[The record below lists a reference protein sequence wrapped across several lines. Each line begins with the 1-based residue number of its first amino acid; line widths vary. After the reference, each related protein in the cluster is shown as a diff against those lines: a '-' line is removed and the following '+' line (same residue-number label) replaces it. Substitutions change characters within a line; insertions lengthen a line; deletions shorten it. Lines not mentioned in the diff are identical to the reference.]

1 MAVPPSTVS
10 CLLKSKGETCCL
22 VADARAQSPCA
33 YFITPTRCFPHLD
46 FGHQMPL
53 GQASLQL
60 QQLSIGAGLIGAR
73 VNALVHWPAVWEPAF
88 PLHGSI
94 HPTAVLAV
102 PVYDVR
108 LLGPVWIALGPL
120 CTLQVQNGAHPL
132 PAEQQHICHY
142 DLFPSASVIAIFW
155 KLVSPM
161 MDAAI
166 QYEMHTE
173 AYANIQPMYT
183 HHLIDSV
190 HALVA
195 EA

>member
-1 MAVPPSTVS
+1 
-10 CLLKSKGETCCL
+10 
-22 VADARAQSPCA
+22 
-33 YFITPTRCFPHLD
+33 
-46 FGHQMPL
+46 MPL

-108 LLGPVWIALGPL
+108 FLGPVRVALRPL
-120 CTLQVQNGAHPL
+120 CILQVQNGAHPL
-132 PAEQQHICHY
+132 PAEQQNICHY
-142 DLFPSASVIAIFW
+142 CHLVHSASVVAISL

-161 MDAAI
+161 TDAAM
-166 QYEMHTE
+166 QDEMHT
-173 AYANIQPMYT
+173 
-183 HHLIDSV
+183 DSQKQKLTCSPCV
-190 HALVA
+190 CVI
-195 EA
+195 